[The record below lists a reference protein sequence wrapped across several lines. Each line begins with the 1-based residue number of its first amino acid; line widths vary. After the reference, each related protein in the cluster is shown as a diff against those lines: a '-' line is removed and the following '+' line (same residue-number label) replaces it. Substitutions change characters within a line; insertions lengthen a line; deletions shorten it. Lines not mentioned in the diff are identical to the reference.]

1 MYDETLGRWHFWLS
15 MIFFNITFFPM
26 HFLGLAGMPRRIPD
40 YPLQFADF
48 NMIASIG
55 AFGFGLSQL
64 LFLYTVVK
72 CIRGGQ
78 PATPR
83 VWDGANGLEWT
94 LPSPA
99 PHHTFQTP
107 PVVA

>member
-1 MYDETLGRWHFWLS
+1 V
-15 MIFFNITFFPM
+15 I
-26 HFLGLAGMPRRIPD
+26 
-40 YPLQFADF
+40 
-48 NMIASIG
+48 
-55 AFGFGLSQL
+55 
-64 LFLYTVVK
+64 K
-72 CIRGGQ
+72 CIRGGEK
-78 PATPR
+78 ASAK